1 MLYEG
6 RESQRGV
13 DESMNMMDYSNMMN
27 AQGQMPF
34 NMSPYDMPMN
44 GPMGGGMGDVRGM
57 PQMPQLRRL
66 EDLNNLRR
74 PMDMNAQRF
83 AEMQR
88 KANMPPMMG
97 APTAPPKR
105 HESTFVMDISPSVVG
120 WIIGRSGIRIKEI
133 QHQSGCKMWVDQDVP
148 NDQPRKIFFHGSKQ
162 NIDAAVERVN
172 ELVQS
177 APVLACVS
185 GAPHKPLMST
195 IVDCPVTLVGLLI
208 GKKGWTIKKIQQA
221 SGAQISINQSV
232 REGLPRKIIVSGDEL
247 SVTTALQLIDEVL
260 RDKSLQGDDRD
271 SASPLIFEKMNN
283 GAAAGGLSVSTGYN
297 YDSGAGSSYSIAP
310 QVSPHHHMS
319 HIEGSSV
326 GSNGFHRP
334 VSPLTQLQ
342 HHQQQRNSNEQL
354 QFNGGIMQNKQLNLV
369 RNGNGGGIAQSPGG
383 TWRPMVGNW
392 SPQNSAAGSPAGVHG
407 GSGPILI
414 EPSVQ
419 SRKSSGGEVH
429 DYAEYFP
436 GSHTSNSSIGSLE
449 RRFTDSPL
457 QQYQQQQ
464 SKASWLPASNAIP
477 IRQQQQV
484 SPKADGGQLSTS
496 PYALYMQQQQQ
507 QQLHHQ
513 HSGSS
518 NGNGGYTTAS
528 SVFGYGDEFSG
539 HAFSQQDDELSERTS
554 LSAYDVFGVP
564 MTDDSPT
571 AHGRNAFGS
580 AGLSIASPTAAY
592 KHRRD
597 HSNDFGMN
605 DLQIASGSLGSLGG
619 LHHQHQASNNRGL
632 DADTMRF
639 GSY

>member
-1 MLYEG
+1 
-6 RESQRGV
+6 
-13 DESMNMMDYSNMMN
+13 MNMMDYSNMMS
-27 AQGQMPF
+27 AQGQMPYGLT
-34 NMSPYDMPMN
+34 PYDMPMN
-44 GPMGGGMGDVRGM
+44 SGVGLNGPMMGGGGM

-66 EDLNNLRR
+66 DDLRR

-88 KANMPPMMG
+88 KVNMSMMA
-97 APTAPPKR
+97 APPPKR

-232 REGLPRKIIVSGDEL
+232 REGLPRKIIVSGDEV

-260 RDKSLQGDDRD
+260 RDKSLQDERD
-271 SASPLIFEKMNN
+271 TASPHMFDK
-283 GAAAGGLSVSTGYN
+283 APSHPGGLSVSTGFN
-297 YDSGAGSSYSIAP
+297 SYDNSFGAAP
-310 QVSPHHHMS
+310 QVSPPHA
-319 HIEGSSV
+319 IDV
-326 GSNGFHRP
+326 NGFHRP
-334 VSPLTQLQ
+334 VSPLTQM
-342 HHQQQRNSNEQL
+342 QQRHSNEQL
-354 QFNGGIMQNKQLNLV
+354 SFNGGAGVVQNKALNAA
-369 RNGNGGGIAQSPGG
+369 RNTGGVAQSPGG

-392 SPQNSAAGSPAGVHG
+392 SPQNSAAGSPATGLTT
-407 GSGPILI
+407 SGPILI
-414 EPSVQ
+414 EPTVQ
-419 SRKSSGGEVH
+419 SRKGSGGDVL

-449 RRFTDSPL
+449 RRLTDSPL
-457 QQYQQQQ
+457 QQHYQT
-464 SKASWLPASNAIP
+464 SKASWLPTSNAIP
-477 IRQQQQV
+477 IRPQQQI
-484 SPKADGGQLSTS
+484 SPRADGNASTS
-496 PYALYMQQQQQ
+496 PYALYMQQQLQ
-507 QQLHHQ
+507 HQ

-518 NGNGGYTTAS
+518 NGNGYTTGAS
-528 SVFGYGDEFSG
+528 SVFGYGEEFSG
-539 HAFSQQDDELSERTS
+539 HAFAQQGDDDLSERAS
-554 LSAYDVFGVP
+554 LSTYDVFG
-564 MTDDSPT
+564 MSDESPT
-571 AHGRNAFGS
+571 AAGSFGRNAFSS
-580 AGLSIASPTAAY
+580 AAPPLASP
-592 KHRRD
+592 KHRRE
-597 HSNDFGMN
+597 HSADFGLS
-605 DLQIASGSLGSLGG
+605 DLQISSGSLGSLSG
-619 LHHQHQASNNRGL
+619 LSSGSRLQQQSGNNNRAF
-632 DADTMRF
+632 DAEAMRF